1 MSDKPVVNKYLAGV
15 GFGTEPSLSN
25 IFPISTVILKRIK
38 KRIDDFCPSCSF
50 NDNDN
55 LFMEKIKLAKDLFCL
70 WNVSKKVNQ
79 HLPWICL
86 SQLLSS
92 FLGHKHLLW
101 QVISASFNSRNSS
114 SPWTIVFSG
123 AQRTFTAFSATK
135 VVISLFSWD
144 ILQLNRRWWC
154 SLFEFLRTSVLST
167 SVSLPFLLKTE
178 LIRVIWGN
186 E

>member
-38 KRIDDFCPSCSF
+38 KRIDDFCLSCSF
-50 NDNDN
+50 YDNNLYN

-79 HLPWICL
+79 HLPRICL

-92 FLGHKHLLW
+92 F
-101 QVISASFNSRNSS
+101 
-114 SPWTIVFSG
+114 
-123 AQRTFTAFSATK
+123 
-135 VVISLFSWD
+135 
-144 ILQLNRRWWC
+144 
-154 SLFEFLRTSVLST
+154 
-167 SVSLPFLLKTE
+167 
-178 LIRVIWGN
+178 
-186 E
+186 